1 MIDKAIQVALETD
14 EVWSTLPL
22 DSFIYFGKVILNQ
35 EAKSKYNNA
44 LEKLYEVAGKYRTK
58 AECNLYMWCL
68 ITDDLDLRKR
78 VEEKLSQ
85 RFTDN
90 SAPIM
95 KYVTN
100 WLNNPGAFFC
110 NDKDKLQ
117 KEVLE
122 ALGIEENY
130 GGE

>member
-1 MIDKAIQVALETD
+1 MIEKAVQVALETD
-14 EVWSTLPL
+14 EVWSTFPL
-22 DSFIYFGKVILNQ
+22 SSFIYFGKDILNQ

-44 LEKLYEVAGKYRTK
+44 LEKLYEIVGKYKTK
-58 AECNLYMWCL
+58 AEHNLYMWCI
-68 ITDDLDLRKR
+68 ITDDSDLRNR

-85 RFTDN
+85 HFVDN
-90 SAPIM
+90 STPIM

-110 NDKDKLQ
+110 SDRDMLR

-122 ALGIEENY
+122 ALGIKE
-130 GGE
+130 GHDGE